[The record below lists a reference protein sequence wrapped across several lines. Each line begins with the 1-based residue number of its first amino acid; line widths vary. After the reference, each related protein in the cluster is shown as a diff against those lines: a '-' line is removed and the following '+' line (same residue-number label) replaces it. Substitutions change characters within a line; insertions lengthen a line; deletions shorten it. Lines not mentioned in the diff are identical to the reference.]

1 MGLTSLLKNKTV
13 KNAGWIIGGK
23 IAYMAMSFI
32 VGLLTA
38 RYLGPSSYGLISYA
52 TAYVTFFHAFCT
64 LGITNILV
72 KKFVDSPD
80 EEGVTIGTTLVLRG
94 ISSLLSIGVIV
105 GIVAIVDKGEN
116 LTVLVALLCS
126 LGVMFQIFDT
136 INYWFQRRLKSK
148 YSSLASLVGYFVVSA
163 YRVLLLILNASV
175 EFFALATAVDYLV
188 IAVFLI
194 IAYKKN
200 QGPKFSFSI
209 KKAKELLRESSS
221 FILTGMMG
229 AIYAVTDKFMLK
241 QMIGET
247 VVGYYAV
254 AVALSTIWCFVLSAV
269 IDSVVPSIMEAHN
282 KEEELFE
289 KRCVQLYAIVFYL
302 SLFVSLM
309 FTIFSD
315 LAIKILYGKAYL
327 PSSNILKVVT
337 WYTAFS
343 YLGVARNSWM
353 VCKNVQKYSII
364 IYVTA
369 ALANI
374 VGNYFLIPVLGAVGA
389 GLASLIT
396 QILTIL
402 IAFFIKPLRRNFV
415 LMCKAVI
422 LKGVFEK
429 KNQTINTQGEN

>member
-1 MGLTSLLKNKTV
+1 MKLEFLKNKTV

-94 ISSLLSIGVIV
+94 ISSLFSIGVIV
-105 GIVAIVDKGEN
+105 GIVAIVDRGEN

-200 QGPKFSFSI
+200 QGPKFSFSL
-209 KKAKELLRESSS
+209 KKGKELLRESSS

-254 AVALSTIWCFVLSAV
+254 AVALSTIWCFILSAV

-309 FTIFSD
+309 FTLFSD

-327 PSSNILKVVT
+327 PSASILKVVT

-369 ALANI
+369 ALSNI
-374 VGNYFLIPVLGAVGA
+374 VGNYFLIPILGAVGA

-396 QILTIL
+396 QILTIV
-402 IAFFIKPLRRNFV
+402 IAFFIKPLKRNFI

-429 KNQTINTQGEN
+429 REKQVTV